1 MASAEEPSQLTPAKW
16 PPDNGPYVKQGGH
29 DNVLSLFDAIEVA
42 ICLGPPATAP
52 KPKPPQRVRYQA
64 LLVDLGW
71 MGCWG
76 HHGYRTYGAR
86 FLGLNWTELCQGFG
100 GYLSFIKVLYIP
112 RLAYQLSSSQR
123 CYSPG
128 LMPPRFLRTPAARL
142 RQPNNVNNSN
152 SHSYTTPARTTAPP
166 PTTNIASAANHVM
179 MTWWVIM
186 SWSRRQD

>member
-1 MASAEEPSQLTPAKW
+1 MASAEEPSPLTPAKW
-16 PPDNGPYVKQGGH
+16 PPDSGPYVKQGGH

-100 GYLSFIKVLYIP
+100 GYLSFIKVLYFP
-112 RLAYQLSSSQR
+112 DLPTSWVVHNGVKYP
-123 CYSPG
+123 PG
-128 LMPPRFLRTPAARL
+128 LMPPRILV
-142 RQPNNVNNSN
+142 NVRNGETSSFNEQVV
-152 SHSYTTPARTTAPP
+152 
-166 PTTNIASAANHVM
+166 PTSSLLCTNFFA
-179 MTWWVIM
+179 
-186 SWSRRQD
+186 